1 MVRTLVRTGIMFCVY
16 AVALIFA
23 SIFVGGVGINVI
35 GFLIALLIFT
45 VCVGVLTPLFTS
57 RLPRRDA
64 LAVGGVALGAT
75 LVSLIITDLVSDGLD
90 ITGVGAWLWA
100 TVILWGSALL
110 ATLLLPYFGLRRFFE
125 KRDDRR

>member
-1 MVRTLVRTGIMFCVY
+1 M
-16 AVALIFA
+16 
-23 SIFVGGVGINVI
+23 
-35 GFLIALLIFT
+35 
-45 VCVGVLTPLFTS
+45 LTP
-57 RLPRRDA
+57 A
-64 LAVGGVALGAT
+64 LHEPSGTPGRADGPGGVALGAT

-100 TVILWGSALL
+100 TLILWGSALL

>member
-1 MVRTLVRTGIMFCVY
+1 MFCVY
-16 AVALIFA
+16 AVALIVA

-35 GFLIALLIFT
+35 GFLIALADLHR
-45 VCVGVLTPLFTS
+45 V
-57 RLPRRDA
+57 RRGADAALHEPPAHGADA

-75 LVSLIITDLVSDGLD
+75 LVSLIITDLISDGLD